1 MLKLI
6 NTNECCNVYFIFAA
20 KTCIHCTHAH
30 SSETVRE
37 LKRWWN
43 VKREA
48 TSTASTYIHS
58 FMLLAEMHV
67 HRVHCTACLW
77 FLDVLIVR
85 VLYGNVDNL
94 LAEEHTHAH
103 TSSHRTGEWE
113 KIFFQSK
120 HEPYGLTNTIY
131 SKWINCYTL
140 FHELDA
146 LDSEM
151 WMRNFMQQTH
161 GQTIRSICRM
171 FDA

>member
-85 VLYGNVDNL
+85 VLYGNVANL
-94 LAEEHTHAH
+94 LAEEHTHTH
-103 TSSHRTGEWE
+103 KLTSYGRVRKDLLPVETRTIWFDEHYLLKMNKLLHIISWTRCTRFRNVDAE
-113 KIFFQSK
+113 F
-120 HEPYGLTNTIY
+120 YAANTW
-131 SKWINCYTL
+131 SNYTI
-140 FHELDA
+140 H
-146 LDSEM
+146 M
-151 WMRNFMQQTH
+151 
-161 GQTIRSICRM
+161 
-171 FDA
+171 